1 MSRYTDAYAA
11 AGRRIPPANA
21 AALDSLFDQIA
32 AGRRLPPKAQ
42 QAVALGLT
50 AHTLNDRAADP
61 ALFDYYRWV
70 LTHCFPAGQLSELT
84 ARLIGMAFTC
94 ANVFQSD
101 LPQPLTLNPWQV
113 PAMLDYPL
121 VTDQAVVI
129 ENNGV
134 FALLHQDHPDWPL
147 ILQSGNDFNETY
159 VQLIQHLEQRGL
171 HYAYLGDIDSAG
183 IRMADT
189 FAGLLRQTSAETV
202 AALQT
207 PADVTRWLTFAG
219 RKDPQRTKPLKVR
232 HAIFQEEMTAI
243 STFGKFVEQEQ
254 LMPEYEERIGQWL
267 LNK

>member
-11 AGRRIPPANA
+11 VGRHTPPANA
-21 AALDSLFDQIA
+21 AVLDPLFDQIA
-32 AGRRLPPKAQ
+32 AGRQLPPRAQ

-50 AHTLNDRAADP
+50 AHALNDRTADP

-70 LTHCFPAGQLSELT
+70 LTHCFPAGQLNELT
-84 ARLIGMAFTC
+84 ARLIGMAFTA
-94 ANVFQSD
+94 ANIFQTD

-121 VTDQAVVI
+121 AADRAVVI

-147 ILQSGNDFNETY
+147 ILQSGNDFNATY
-159 VQLIQHLEQRGL
+159 VQLIQRLEGRGMQ
-171 HYAYLGDIDSAG
+171 YAYLGDIDSAG

-189 FAGLLRQTSAETV
+189 FAGLLQRTSAAAV

-207 PADVTRWLTFAG
+207 PADVTRWLTFYG
-219 RKDPQRTKPLKVR
+219 RQDSRRTKPLTVR
-232 HAIFQEEMTAI
+232 YPVFREEMTAI
-243 STFGKFVEQEQ
+243 ATFGKFVEQEQ
-254 LMPEYEERIGQWL
+254 LMGEYEARIGRWL
-267 LNK
+267 T